1 MSVTVGVFRR
11 KIRGRIVQ
19 RHLDLV
25 TTFGDTVHIAAVL
38 VAPRNGDSTHEPSK
52 GKDGNHDL
60 HHASYTDRTQGE
72 SRAEIDGMGVNCEVV
87 I

>member
-1 MSVTVGVFRR
+1 MAVGIFRR
-11 KIRGRIVQ
+11 KLCRGIVQ
-19 RHLDLV
+19 RYLDLF

-38 VAPRNGDSTHEPSK
+38 VAPRNGDSTDEPSK

-60 HHASYTDRTQGE
+60 HHANYTDRTQGE
-72 SRAEIDGMGVNCEVV
+72 SRAEFDGVGVNCEGV

>member
-1 MSVTVGVFRR
+1 MGVTVGVFRR
-11 KIRGRIVQ
+11 QIRGRIVQ

-38 VAPRNGDSTHEPSK
+38 VAPRNGDSTDEPSK

-60 HHASYTDRTQGE
+60 HHANYTDRTQGE
-72 SRAEIDGMGVNCEVV
+72 SRAEIDGMGVNCEMV

>member
-19 RHLDLV
+19 HHLDLV

-38 VAPRNGDSTHEPSK
+38 VAPRNGDSTDEPSK

-60 HHASYTDRTQGE
+60 HHANYTDRTQGVT
-72 SRAEIDGMGVNCEVV
+72 SRN
-87 I
+87 